1 MAYLDGQ
8 VYFGGHFLMLDD
20 GTRRKRLLA
29 VVANTGALSEWNP
42 KADRGVWALVAD
54 TLNTRTYA
62 GGDFTKISGQPREGF
77 AQFSVAL
84 P

>member
-1 MAYLDGQ
+1 VAYLDGQ
-8 VYFGGHFLMLDD
+8 VYFGGHFRVLDD

-29 VVANTGALSEWNP
+29 VAANTGALSAWNP

-54 TLNTRTYA
+54 ALNTRTYA

-77 AQFSVAL
+77 AQFSVV

>member
-1 MAYLDGQ
+1 
-8 VYFGGHFLMLDD
+8 VYFGGHFRVLDD

-29 VVANTGALSEWNP
+29 VAANTGVLNEWNP
-42 KADRGVWALVAD
+42 KADRGVWALEEDA
-54 TLNTRTYA
+54 LNRRTYA

>member
-1 MAYLDGQ
+1 
-8 VYFGGHFLMLDD
+8 VYFGGHFRVLDD

-29 VVANTGALSEWNP
+29 VAANTGALSAWNP
-42 KADRGVWALVAD
+42 KADHGVWALEEDA
-54 TLNTRTYA
+54 LNTRIFA
-62 GGDFTKISGQPREGF
+62 GGDFTKVSGQPREGV